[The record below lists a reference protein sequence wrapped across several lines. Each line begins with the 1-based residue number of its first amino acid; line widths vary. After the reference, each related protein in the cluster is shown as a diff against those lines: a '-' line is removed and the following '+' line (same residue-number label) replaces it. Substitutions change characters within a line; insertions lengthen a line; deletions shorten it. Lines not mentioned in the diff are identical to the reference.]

1 MSRNWLIVLCISLLF
16 LTLISCVS
24 ASCPPGGCGSS
35 SNDDWESSARDFL
48 SSDVPIVG
56 VSPAYN
62 TMESSFR
69 AGDPSDGAT
78 QNGIAD
84 TNKTDTAV
92 NTDNIDSIDTAN
104 AQMDNTLP
112 AYRSDLFPEG
122 NTLRAMQSVSSS
134 DLVLDV
140 SGDRSDRDAHI
151 RGDVHVPFNDFLYDN
166 GTVKPIPDL
175 SKILCSAGISSN
187 DPVVVYSDSFQ
198 SGEATFV
205 FWVMRYLGQDNVK
218 LLDGDLHDW
227 TNASLPLETGQKT
240 LPSVNYNA
248 NPRPQLLADYEYV
261 KSKAAQTVD
270 ARSFL
275 EFGKGSI
282 PGAFFISPDEVLE
295 GGRIKDADGLN
306 AVFAKLD
313 KGRPVVVYS
322 SDILKA
328 SLVWYALQL
337 MGFDSR
343 IYTWQ
348 DWQAHEQSDV
358 YEIK

>member
-1 MSRNWLIVLCISLLF
+1 MSRNWMIVSCIFLLSLA
-16 LTLISCVS
+16 LISCAG

-35 SNDDWESSARDFL
+35 ANDDWESSAQDFL
-48 SSDVPIVG
+48 KSDVPAVG
-56 VSPAYN
+56 VSQTYN
-62 TMESSFR
+62 MMDSSFR
-69 AGDPSDGAT
+69 AGDASGGAT
-78 QNGIAD
+78 QNGIAE
-84 TNKTDTAV
+84 TN
-92 NTDNIDSIDTAN
+92 NTDAAASMDDIDNTDIAN
-104 AQMDNTLP
+104 AQMYSTVP
-112 AYRSDLFPEG
+112 AYRSDQFPDG
-122 NTLRAMQSVSSS
+122 GILKAMQSVSSS

-140 SGDRSDRDAHI
+140 SKDRSDRNAHI
-151 RGDVHVPFNDFLYDN
+151 RGDVSVPFNDFLYDN
-166 GTVKPIPDL
+166 GTVKPISDL
-175 SKILCSAGISSN
+175 SKILGSAGISSS
-187 DPVVVYSDSFQ
+187 DPVVVYGNSFQ

-205 FWVMRYLGQDNVK
+205 FWVMRYLGQDSVK

-227 TNASLPLETGQKT
+227 TNASLPMDTGQRT
-240 LPSVNYNA
+240 LPSVNYDA
-248 NPRPQLLADYEYV
+248 KPRQQLLADYEYV

-282 PGAFFISPDEVLE
+282 PGAFFISSDEVLE

-306 AVFAKLD
+306 AVFEKLD
-313 KGRPVVVYS
+313 KGRPVAVYS

-348 DWQAHEQSDV
+348 DWQAHEQPDV
-358 YEIK
+358 YVIK